1 MRFLPFKTIQKTII
15 KTPNKKESVPI
26 KVAPFMTS
34 FYEKFIFNSLLW
46 MFGTRAVNH
55 KTNSLHEID

>member
-1 MRFLPFKTIQKTII
+1 MII
-15 KTPNKKESVPI
+15 KIANKKESALI

-34 FYEKFIFNSLLW
+34 FYEKVIFNSFIRRQFNYPPLLW

-55 KTNSLHEID
+55 KTNSLHEI